1 MIRSLQYVVK
11 AVRMGVWCVKYIH
24 EEKKIGWWRSVWC
37 DNKTE
42 VWEEEVEE

>member
-24 EEKKIGWWRSVWC
+24 EEKEGEGWGEC
-37 DNKTE
+37 
-42 VWEEEVEE
+42 